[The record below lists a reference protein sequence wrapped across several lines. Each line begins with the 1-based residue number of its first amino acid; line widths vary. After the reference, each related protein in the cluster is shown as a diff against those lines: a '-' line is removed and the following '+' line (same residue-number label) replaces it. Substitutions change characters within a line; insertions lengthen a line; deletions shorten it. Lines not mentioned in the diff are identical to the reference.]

1 MSHRVQ
7 PSRVVREPAASQGR
21 CLLARAAWPTFEGG
35 TLEFVSTQTVTV
47 ELDGKL
53 VEASRA
59 AAERLGQSPEAVI
72 EQALRD
78 VIARDFSAVMDEI
91 AKYRREHDIFLTDG
105 ASWKLDQTGGC
116 ESRPGSSRRAR

>member
-1 MSHRVQ
+1 
-7 PSRVVREPAASQGR
+7 
-21 CLLARAAWPTFEGG
+21 
-35 TLEFVSTQTVTV
+35 VSTQTVTV

-53 VEASRA
+53 VEAARA

-91 AKYRREHDIFLTDG
+91 AQYQRERGIFLTDDE
-105 ASWKLDQTGGC
+105 AMALANEELKAM
-116 ESRPGSSRRAR
+116 RAERDSA